1 MDYKT
6 ITLLICLP
14 VIGFFLAREVWQRD
28 SEKQTMAQ
36 ALQQLTL
43 VVGELK
49 HAVENV
55 RLWVDS
61 RFTRKSDH
69 DKDIEDLRA
78 EIEKRFVEHVDNCPA
93 RQEYKER
100 RHL

>member
-6 ITLLICLP
+6 VTLMICLP
-14 VIGFFLAREVWQRD
+14 VIGFFLMREVKQQD
-28 SEKQTMAQ
+28 SEKQTMAT

-55 RLWVDS
+55 KLWVDS

-69 DKDIEDLRA
+69 DKDLDDLRA
-78 EIEKRFVEHVDNCPA
+78 EIEKRFSDHVESCPA
-93 RQEYKER
+93 RRDYER
-100 RHL
+100 RQG